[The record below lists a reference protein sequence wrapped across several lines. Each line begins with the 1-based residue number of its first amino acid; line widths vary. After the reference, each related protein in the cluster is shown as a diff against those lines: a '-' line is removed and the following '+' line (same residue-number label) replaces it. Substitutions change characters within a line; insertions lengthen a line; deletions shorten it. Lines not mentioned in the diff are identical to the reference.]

1 MAHEIIALL
10 AQYGL
15 ILVFLNVLVEQA
27 GAPVPAVPTLVVAG
41 ALAANGQLP
50 LVGVLGVALLACL
63 ISDLAWYWAGRRFG
77 SGVMRTICRVS
88 LSPDSCVK
96 QSELHF
102 QRWRGQ
108 VLLVAKFVPGLSTVA
123 PPLVGALGLR
133 PAAFL
138 WLDGLGSLLW
148 LGVAVGLGYVL
159 APEIDKVL
167 AALGNAGTIALEL
180 VGSLL
185 ALYILAKWW
194 QRRRLLV
201 SLRMARITVDE
212 LAQAIEKEPLPVLV
226 DVRSQAARMVDTRII
241 PGALLSDLGS
251 IDLTLQGVPLEAEL
265 IIYCN
270 CPNEASAAMAAK
282 RLMEQGYR
290 RVRPLL
296 GGLDAW
302 EAAGYTIHR
311 LAPVDTDTLGGNLP
325 TQNAA

>member
-41 ALAANGQLP
+41 ALTSNGQLP
-50 LVGVLGVALLACL
+50 LAGVLGVALLACL

-96 QSELHF
+96 QSELRF

-133 PAAFL
+133 PMAFVV
-138 WLDGLGSLLW
+138 LDGLGSLLW
-148 LGVAVGLGYVL
+148 LGVAVGLGYAL

-167 AALGNAGTIALEL
+167 DALGNAGTIALEL

-194 QRRRLLV
+194 QRHRLLV

-212 LAQAIEKEPLPVLV
+212 LAQAIEEEPLPVV
-226 DVRSQAARMVDTRII
+226 IDVRSQAARLVDTRII
-241 PGALLSDLGS
+241 PGALLADISG
-251 IDLTLQGVPLEAEL
+251 IDRTVHDIPLDAEL

-270 CPNEASAAMAAK
+270 CPNEASAAVAAK
-282 RLMEQGYR
+282 SLMQQGYR

-311 LAPVDTDTLGGNLP
+311 LSSDQADALAESLP